1 MITMTKTEA
10 ERQLN
15 KQLTNQEY
23 NKFIYDL
30 NFKSKKQLHKNAQ
43 TKTIKTTKAPLKF
56 KDAKSEYLQVNNLD
70 VKCFDARYY
79 EYLLKFDDCFL
90 DFKKPSIQTRFC
102 FGYGQNGISTE
113 EDYEGA
119 RSQERNMETN
129 KQAFIDANLEDLNKS
144 IEKIETFINQWI
156 DKKET
161 CFSSRYNKIF
171 ICKNSYNHLAY
182 LAWSWDYDNI
192 RNKDAI
198 IKEATKEDLLLII
211 EVYKQQIENFKKR
224 LNTYLKRYGLSK
236 LNTWTYLVD

>member
-1 MITMTKTEA
+1 MITMTKAEA
-10 ERQLN
+10 ETKLN
-15 KQLTNQEY
+15 KTLTNNEY
-23 NKFIYDL
+23 MQYIYKL
-30 NFKSKKQLHKNAQ
+30 NFGNKKQAHKNTQ
-43 TKTIKTTKAPLKF
+43 TKTTKITKSPLKF
-56 KDAKSEYLQVNNLD
+56 NDAKTEFLQVNN
-70 VKCFDARYY
+70 FDAKSYEARCY
-79 EYLLKFDDCFL
+79 EYALKFDNNFLCFR
-90 DFKKPSIQTRFC
+90 KPDIKTRFC

-144 IEKIETFINQWI
+144 IERIETFISQWI
-156 DKKET
+156 DKKEK

-236 LNTWTYLVD
+236 LTTWTYLVD

>member
-1 MITMTKTEA
+1 MLLMTKKEA
-10 ERQLN
+10 ETKLN
-15 KQLTNQEY
+15 KTLTNNEY
-23 NKFIYDL
+23 MQYIYKL
-30 NFKSKKQLHKNAQ
+30 NFGSKKQTHKNAQ
-43 TKTIKTTKAPLKF
+43 TKITKITKAPLKF
-56 KDAKSEYLQVNNLD
+56 NDAKTEYLQVNNFD
-70 VKCFDARYY
+70 VKSFDARYY

-90 DFKKPSIQTRFC
+90 GFKKPSIQTRFC

-113 EDYEGA
+113 EDYERA
-119 RSQERNMETN
+119 SEQEKNMETN
-129 KQAFIDANLEDLNKS
+129 RKAFINANLEDLNKS
-144 IEKIETFINQWI
+144 IEDIETFINRFF

-192 RNKDAI
+192 RDKDMI
-198 IKEATKEDLLLII
+198 IREATKEDLLLII

-236 LNTWTYLVD
+236 LITWTYLVD

>member
-1 MITMTKTEA
+1 MLLMTKKEA

-23 NKFIYDL
+23 NKYIYDL
-30 NFKSKKQLHKNAQ
+30 NFKNRKETHKKVQ
-43 TKTIKTTKAPLKF
+43 IKTLKTQLKF
-56 KDAKSEYLQVNNLD
+56 NDVKNEFLQVNNLD
-70 VKCFDARYY
+70 EKSYEAKCY
-79 EYLLKFDDCFL
+79 EYALKFDNNFLCFR
-90 DFKKPSIQTRFC
+90 KPIIETRFC

-113 EDYEGA
+113 EGYEGA

-129 KQAFIDANLEDLNKS
+129 QQAFINVNLEDLNKS
-144 IEKIETFINQWI
+144 IEDIGTFISQWI
-156 DKKET
+156 DKKEK

-224 LNTYLKRYGLSK
+224 LNIYLKRYGLSK
-236 LNTWTYLVD
+236 LTTWTYLVD

>member
-1 MITMTKTEA
+1 MILKTKKEA

-23 NKFIYDL
+23 NKYIYDL
-30 NFKSKKQLHKNAQ
+30 NFKNKKQAHKNAQ
-43 TKTIKTTKAPLKF
+43 TKITKTTKAPLKF
-56 KDAKSEYLQVNNLD
+56 NDAKAEFLQVNNFD
-70 VKCFDARYY
+70 AKCFDARYY
-79 EYLLKFDDCFL
+79 EYLLKFGDCFL
-90 DFKKPSIQTRFC
+90 GFEKPSIQTRFC

-129 KQAFIDANLEDLNKS
+129 KQAFINANLEGLNKS
-144 IEKIETFINQWI
+144 IEDLQEFIDNFF
-156 DKKET
+156 DNKNT

-192 RNKDAI
+192 RNKDMI
-198 IKEATKEDLLLII
+198 IREATKEDLLLII
-211 EVYKQQIENFKKR
+211 EVYKQQIKNFKKR
-224 LNTYLKRYGLSK
+224 LNIYLKRYGLSK
-236 LNTWTYLVD
+236 INTWAY

>member
-1 MITMTKTEA
+1 MITMIKAEA
-10 ERQLN
+10 EKQLN
-15 KQLTNQEY
+15 KQLTNKEY
-23 NKFIYDL
+23 MQYIYKL
-30 NFKSKKQLHKNAQ
+30 NFGSKKQTHKNAQ
-43 TKTIKTTKAPLKF
+43 TKTTKTIKAPLKF
-56 KDAKSEYLQVNNLD
+56 EDAKAEYLRVNNFNI
-70 VKCFDARYY
+70 KCFDARYY

-90 DFKKPSIQTRFC
+90 GFKKPSIQTRFC

-129 KQAFIDANLEDLNKS
+129 QQAFINANLEDLNKS
-144 IEKIETFINQWI
+144 IKNLQEFIDNFF
-156 DKKET
+156 DNKNT

-192 RNKDAI
+192 RNKDDI

-236 LNTWTYLVD
+236 LTTWTYLVD